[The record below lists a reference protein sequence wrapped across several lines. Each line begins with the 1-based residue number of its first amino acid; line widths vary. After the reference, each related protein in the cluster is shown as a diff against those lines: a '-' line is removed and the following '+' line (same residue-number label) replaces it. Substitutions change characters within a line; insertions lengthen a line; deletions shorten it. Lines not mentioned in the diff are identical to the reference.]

1 MTRADRSRGQAMVEF
16 ALVIPVFILLMVGL
30 FDLGRVVWVNDTLA
44 TAAREAARFAIV
56 HGGSEGNLCPVGPP
70 APTAVIPAPGPGCL
84 FPSPSRQAIKDVAQ
98 KWAAGTSANVTVNV
112 CYGVVSSCTS
122 DTDAANATNARG
134 TQVMVTV
141 TSVVDLS
148 VPSLAGFSGFS
159 LSATSTMLVNH

>member
-1 MTRADRSRGQAMVEF
+1 MCRLAFQANCRSTASGGCLSVARVPSRMMV
-16 ALVIPVFILLMVGL
+16 
-30 FDLGRVVWVNDTLA
+30 
-44 TAAREAARFAIV
+44 
-56 HGGSEGNLCPVGPP
+56 PP
-70 APTAVIPAPGPGCL
+70 AQRRPSPNAAPLPPATTAVIPAPGPACP

>member
-1 MTRADRSRGQAMVEF
+1 M
-16 ALVIPVFILLMVGL
+16 
-30 FDLGRVVWVNDTLA
+30 
-44 TAAREAARFAIV
+44 
-56 HGGSEGNLCPVGPP
+56 
-70 APTAVIPAPGPGCL
+70 IPAPGPGCL

-134 TQVMVTV
+134 MQVMVTV

-148 VPSLAGFSGFS
+148 VPSLVGFSGFS